1 MQKNNCSLC
10 QYCRPIEA
18 HDEIDMD
25 YKVNWCSNSK
35 SPNFRYW
42 KYDAQKF
49 VKGSDTCDNFTSKSV
64 KLPIIKRIASK
75 GLTGLKWFRKVKRET
90 ILLTVL
96 AFLMACG
103 ISMEMTLLY
112 LILFKGVLK

>member
-1 MQKNNCSLC
+1 MTNTCSLC

-18 HDEIDMD
+18 HEIDMD

-49 VKGSDTCDNFTSKSV
+49 VKGSDTCEMFTSKSA
-64 KLPIIKRIASK
+64 KLPIIQRIFSK
-75 GLTGLKWFRKVKRET
+75 GLTGLKLTKKIKKE
-90 ILLTVL
+90 TVL
-96 AFLMACG
+96 LLVITALLACG
-103 ISMEMTLLY
+103 ISMEVTLLY
-112 LILFKGVLK
+112 LILFQGVLK